1 MRVRTEAK
9 RAAIVSAAQA
19 VFIESGFE
27 RASMAEIA
35 ARAAASKVT
44 LYGYFPSKEA
54 LFVEATVEHRRPQFE
69 PAFVALEQESG
80 ADLRGALLRFGEA
93 LLRLTCRRDF
103 VAARRTV
110 IAASAHSE
118 VGRLYYDVGPKCGEE
133 RVGAFMKKQMSAG
146 RLRRGDP
153 RLLVRHLLALLESET
168 MYANLLGVRRSTSRA
183 VRRRVAE
190 RAVDAFLRAYARPA
204 APAAS
209 GRTKARSNGDGKAAT
224 RPVDGDKAAARPL
237 DSR

>member
-27 RASMAEIA
+27 RASMADIA

-103 VAARRTV
+103 IAARRTV

-133 RVGAFMKKQMSAG
+133 RIGAFLKKQMGAG
-146 RLRRGDP
+146 RLRRTDP

-168 MYANLLGVRRSTSRA
+168 MYANLLGVRRSTSRTA
-183 VRRRVAE
+183 RRRVAG
-190 RAVDAFLRAYARPA
+190 RAVDAFLRAY
-204 APAAS
+204 
-209 GRTKARSNGDGKAAT
+209 GKAAVGP
-224 RPVDGDKAAARPL
+224 RNDREKARLAGNGKGAGPALEGAR
-237 DSR
+237 